1 MGHFHPENI
10 IDNAFLTD
18 LNIGTNDEWIMERV
32 GIKRRHTVL
41 PLSYIKETHNAD
53 VREAIKVSSYTD
65 AQTGALASRLAMKR
79 AGIGPSDVGMVIAGC
94 SAPQYLSPPVAC
106 SAAAELGIT
115 APAFDLN
122 SACSTFVFHL
132 HHLLSMQPEKL
143 PDYILVTVVENFT
156 RVVDYSDRRTAVLFG
171 DASIAAVVSPRRP
184 SRMAVNFSVVES
196 DPSGWNKIYVP
207 TGGYFFQEGSA
218 VQAFAIRKTIATLRK
233 VQENIKGDPKNM
245 YFIGHQ
251 VNLLML
257 NNVSEHCGISP
268 TRHLFNVDE
277 FGNCAAAGAPAVLSM
292 NWDKFK
298 KGDEIAMVVVG
309 AGLSW
314 GGLIIQVNE

>member
-1 MGHFHPENI
+1 
-10 IDNAFLTD
+10 
-18 LNIGTNDEWIMERV
+18 
-32 GIKRRHTVL
+32 
-41 PLSYIKETHNAD
+41 
-53 VREAIKVSSYTD
+53 
-65 AQTGALASRLAMKR
+65 
-79 AGIGPSDVGMVIAGC
+79 MVIAGC